1 MFLTTCSAYVHYWI
15 IHFEN
20 YICTNFFHSLGLRT
34 DWHGWLRSANN
45 ASGRTVPGN
54 GRRQTSDIIHDT
66 CYKAS
71 FCLRTKIE
79 ESVVPRHCTTS
90 CLCGRTHDLRLLLW
104 LLLCCRA
111 LRWTLCARA
120 QFLTCEPGVYPNSPQ
135 IPGDSQ
141 KLTCR
146 DGVCTNAK
154 SYYAHACNGVINNTA
169 PNVYCIRSSL
179 ENIHYKLWLLY
190 WQSHTASECL
200 VGYGMNLHK

>member
-79 ESVVPRHCTTS
+79 EYVVPRHCTTS
-90 CLCGRTHDLRLLLW
+90 CVCGRTHDLRLLLW

-120 QFLTCEPGVYPNSPQ
+120 RAVLDMWTGCVS
-135 IPGDSQ
+135 
-141 KLTCR
+141 KL
-146 DGVCTNAK
+146 
-154 SYYAHACNGVINNTA
+154 A
-169 PNVYCIRSSL
+169 PNPGWFAEVDMPRRC
-179 ENIHYKLWLLY
+179 
-190 WQSHTASECL
+190 
-200 VGYGMNLHK
+200 LHKCEKLLRTCVQWRNKQHRTKCVLHKVIAGKYSL